1 MKQKLTLLTFLVLTQ
16 FILFAQDMEVNRGE
30 RPQFDVNSL
39 PESVFYKG
47 KLVVKFKPAMTAIL
61 NNTQLVGA
69 DGILRFNIPA
79 FDAISAKYKVSH
91 AFKTFAPALANSP
104 FDARH
109 KAWGFHLWYVLD
121 MDVDMDVRKALME
134 YKQLIDIVEI
144 CEPQF
149 KIKSD
154 KMDPVHFEK
163 PVGTDWV
170 PVDPRFAEQWHYHNT
185 RGGDSNDVDI
195 DLPEAWDIEKGS
207 SNVTVAVIDEAV
219 DTNHA
224 DLRPQ
229 LWIGTGTERFGYNF
243 KGNSPLL
250 VPGDHGNHT
259 AGTIGA
265 KSNNGV
271 GVSGIA
277 GGDGTANSGVR
288 IMSCQIFGSGTG
300 TIAPCYV
307 WAADR
312 GAAIS
317 SNSWGYTGGGFTNTA
332 ELDAIDYFIANGGGT
347 VLTNGLV
354 IFSAGNDGTN
364 AAANR
369 YPNAYHRVIDV
380 AATNIRD
387 IKAWYSNFGDVVDI
401 SAPGGETSSPGIPTT
416 GVLSCVKST
425 TTGGYDFYQGTS
437 MATPH
442 VSGVAALIVSR
453 AQGRLSADDVKSIL
467 LTNVDDMYPRNPTY
481 IGKLGTG
488 RLNAFKCLQATNTF
502 LTQPVINGATNF
514 TATQNGCNQINLT
527 WTKNGAN
534 NNVVVAL
541 ALNNYDLFGMPSG
554 NYNVNDNITGG
565 GVILYKGPASSFA
578 YNATLLDT
586 TRYYFKIWSVNGSN
600 QYSMGRVAYM
610 ITPSNPPIPSFSA
623 SAVSAS
629 QINLTWTKSS
639 CFTGDVLVASNT
651 VNTFGNPS
659 GTYVA
664 GNNISGGGS
673 VIYKGPLT
681 SFNHTG
687 LTDSTIYYYSIW
699 AESTTGVFGSL
710 KNTNE
715 RTQCINNNISVPL
728 TEPVS
733 GANINACLW
742 DTTFISLGT
751 GTTRP
756 VISQVTSSTS
766 PNATPFG
773 STAGMFKFNSYNCNT
788 NASIRLATKPIS
800 TSGINN
806 VDASFWWYADS
817 SSYTAL
823 AYATEGVTAQW
834 SVDGTTWNNLEFYP
848 RVPTAG
854 RSNRWTYK
862 QLTLPAAA
870 LASPTVRIGFLFVSQ
885 YGNNCY
891 LDSLKITA
899 SSFKP
904 TDGTEKIVA
913 AEFTDSTVGWT
924 HYYDS
929 TGARMLSVQKN
940 GNNIG
945 RVGNNG
951 FGLKMNGT
959 VGYSTINIT
968 GANYVSNSGGW
979 KTMNRYYDLTP
990 VTEPTTDVKVR
1001 FYYLNADSAALAAA
1015 AATLIPALPSISSAN
1030 MYVYKINPVIGTY
1043 DINPANGHVN
1053 VPGASA
1059 YNLNGFWQ
1067 YSKATASSTT
1077 NWAYS
1082 NLGNGVHQAEYIVR
1096 HFGGGGIGIGSS
1108 SGTGALPVRWLSFSA
1123 KAHAE
1128 TVQLDWQVAAET
1140 NVLLYEVERSVD
1152 GNRFV
1157 TIGKVN
1163 ASSIA
1168 AATKTYGFTDLSPLF
1183 GSNFYRIKQ
1192 VDKNADVNF
1201 SKILLIKFAYD
1212 QEINLWPNP
1221 AHGFVNIRSQEPIK
1235 QVTLLDV
1242 TGKQLQNLVAQST
1255 GIYKLQT
1262 IAAGTYFLQ
1271 IETTSQKTIQK
1282 LIVQ

>member
-1 MKQKLTLLTFLVLTQ
+1 MNKKLTLLAILVFVQL
-16 FILFAQDMEVNRGE
+16 ILLAQNSEVNRGE
-30 RPQFDVNSL
+30 RPQFEVNRL
-39 PESVFYKG
+39 PENVFLKG
-47 KLVVKFKPAMTAIL
+47 KIIIKFKPQMETIL
-61 NNTQLVGA
+61 ANMQHLGA

-79 FDAISAKYKVSH
+79 FDAISEKYKVNH
-91 AFKTFAPALANSP
+91 AFQTFSAALANSP
-104 FDARH
+104 YSERH

-121 MDVDMDVRKALME
+121 MDVDLDVRKALME
-134 YKQLIDIVEI
+134 YKQLTDIVEI

-170 PVDPRFAEQWHYHNT
+170 PVDTRFAEQWHYHNT

-207 SNVTVAVIDEAV
+207 SNVTVAVIDGGV

-224 DLRPQ
+224 DLRSQ
-229 LWIGTGTERFGYNF
+229 LWVGTGTEKFGYNF
-243 KGNSPLL
+243 ADNSPLL
-250 VPGDHGNHT
+250 TPDDHGSHT
-259 AGTIGA
+259 SGTVGA

-277 GGDGTANSGVR
+277 GGDGTTGSGVR
-288 IMSCQIFGSGTG
+288 IMSCQIFGASSRPIG
-300 TIAPCYV
+300 PSFV

-317 SNSWGYTGGGFTNTA
+317 TNSWGYTGGGFTNTA
-332 ELDAIDYFIANGGGT
+332 ELDAIDYFIANGGGS

-401 SAPGGETSSPGIPTT
+401 SAPGGETSAPGILST
-416 GVLSCVKST
+416 GVLSCVKT
-425 TTGGYDFYQGTS
+425 TSGGYNFFQGTS

-467 LTNVDDMYPRNPTY
+467 LTNVDDMYARNPTY
-481 IGKLGTG
+481 LGKLGTG
-488 RLNAFKCLQATNTF
+488 RLNAFKCLQATNNF
-502 LTQPVINGATNF
+502 LTQPVINAATNF
-514 TATQNGCNQINLT
+514 TATRNGCNQINLS
-527 WTKNGAN
+527 WTKNAAN
-534 NNVVVAL
+534 NDVVVAL
-541 ALNNYDLFGMPSG
+541 ALNNYDLFGMPAG
-554 NYNVNDNITGG
+554 NYNVNDAITGG
-565 GVILYKGPASSFA
+565 GVVIYKGPASSFA

-586 TRYYFKIWSVNGSN
+586 TRYYFKIWSVNASN
-600 QYSMGRVAYM
+600 QYSMGRVAYI
-610 ITPSNPPIPSFSA
+610 ITPSNTLIPSFGA
-623 SAVSAS
+623 TAISAS
-629 QINLTWTKSS
+629 QINLTWTKNI
-639 CFTGDVLVASNT
+639 CFMGDVLVANNT

-664 GNNISGGGS
+664 GNAITGGGT
-673 VIYKGPLT
+673 VIYKGPLS
-681 SFNHTG
+681 SFNNTG
-687 LTDSTIYYYSIW
+687 LADNTTYFYSIW
-699 AESTTGVFGSL
+699 AESTTGVFGSV
-710 KNTNE
+710 KTA
-715 RTQCINNNISVPL
+715 RTRTLCLSSSFGLPL

-733 GANINACLW
+733 GTEINPCLW
-742 DTTFISLGT
+742 DTVFIAQGT

-756 VISQVTSSTS
+756 QLSQVTSSTN
-766 PNATPFG
+766 PTATPFG
-773 STAGMFKFNSYNCNT
+773 NTSGMFLFNSYNSNV
-788 NASIRLATKPIS
+788 NASLRLVSKPINTAGANS
-800 TSGINN
+800 

-817 SSYTAL
+817 SNYTSS
-823 AYATEGVTAQW
+823 AYAKEGMTAQW
-834 SVDGTTWNNLEFYP
+834 SADGNTWNNVEFYP

-854 RSNRWTYK
+854 RANRWTYK
-862 QLTLPAAA
+862 QISLPSAA
-870 LASPTVRIGFLFVSQ
+870 LANPSVRIGFLFVSQ

-891 LDSLKITA
+891 LDSLKVTA
-899 SSFKP
+899 SSF
-904 TDGTEKIVA
+904 TASDGTEKIVA
-913 AEFTDSTVGWT
+913 AEFTDSTIGWT

-929 TGARMLSVQKN
+929 AGARLLSVQKN

-959 VGYSTINIT
+959 AGYSTINIT
-968 GANYVSNSGGW
+968 GSNYVSNPGGW

-1015 AATLIPALPSISSAN
+1015 ALTLTPALPSISSAN
-1030 MYVYKINPVIGTY
+1030 MYVYKINPVTGTY

-1053 VPGASA
+1053 VPSATA

-1067 YSKATASSTT
+1067 YSKSTSGT
-1077 NWAYS
+1077 SNNWAYS
-1082 NLGNGVHQAEYIVR
+1082 NLGNGVHQAEYVVR

-1108 SGTGALPVRWLSFSA
+1108 SGTGALPVRWLRFVANA
-1123 KAHAE
+1123 KAE
-1128 TVQLDWQVAAET
+1128 TVQLEWEVAAET
-1140 NVLLYEVERSVD
+1140 NVLRYELERSAD
-1152 GNRFV
+1152 GNQFI
-1157 TIGKVN
+1157 TLGKVN
-1163 ASSIA
+1163 ATAIA
-1168 AATKTYGFTDLSPLF
+1168 AATKTYNYTDATPLL

-1192 VDKNADVNF
+1192 IDKNGDVNY
-1201 SKILLIKFAYD
+1201 SKIVLIKFAHSLD
-1212 QEINLWPNP
+1212 LNVWPNP
-1221 AHGFVNIRSQEPIK
+1221 AHGLVNIRSQVAIK
-1235 QVTLLDV
+1235 QVSLIDI
-1242 TGKQLQNLVAQST
+1242 TGKQLQILVQQTA
-1255 GIYKLQT
+1255 GVYKLP
-1262 IAAGTYFLQ
+1262 IVAAGTYFLQ
-1271 IETTSQKTIQK
+1271 IETVDQKTIQK
-1282 LIVQ
+1282 LVVQ